1 MTITFC
7 HLPNWLFHP
16 WCARHTGFNDS
27 STWGG
32 RVKSGNGL
40 GGGAGGPTL
49 WSYKEPC
56 DIEILFLPIL
66 YLFLNLSLSSVFL
79 LLKETI
85 NVDWCELV
93 WMPRLPLYIKR
104 YISPCFPPMPR
115 HLLSVSVAI
124 FVVKPFLVC
133 DFVDIWNKHGAK
145 LANYILNLDYT
156 NIHA

>member
-1 MTITFC
+1 MIIREKPSTLRIILQKINLI
-7 HLPNWLFHP
+7 HISPMKLFLKRNV
-16 WCARHTGFNDS
+16 AYTL
-27 STWGG
+27 
-32 RVKSGNGL
+32 VIE
-40 GGGAGGPTL
+40 TL
-49 WSYKEPC
+49 WSYRTMRHWNFASKM
-56 DIEILFLPIL
+56 F
-66 YLFLNLSLSSVFL
+66 YLFLDFSLSSIFL

-93 WMPRLPLYIKR
+93 WVPRLPLYIKR

-145 LANYILNLDYT
+145 LANYILNFDYT